1 MNTHFNKQVDKN
13 IFLKTSW
20 DILEKYYDA
29 MNCNK
34 LEEVMSLIHSNS
46 PVQIPTRQ
54 LLGQLMSNYKL
65 NNELLLTYYVGA
77 YNDYIF
83 IRMKQKTIKLE
94 GPEFKNNITDS
105 IVAMKQD
112 DGEWKIWSMM
122 PLQTNFF

>member
-1 MNTHFNKQVDKN
+1 MRNHFNKQIDKN
-13 IFLKTSW
+13 NSLKASR
-20 DILEKYYDA
+20 DILEKYYNA
-29 MNCNK
+29 MNGNK
-34 LEEVMSLIHSNS
+34 LEEVMSLIHSSS

-65 NNELLLTYYVGA
+65 NNELLLTCYVGTDL
-77 YNDYIF
+77 DYIF

-112 DGEWKIWSMM
+112 DGAWRIWSMM
-122 PLQTNFF
+122 PLQTNFL